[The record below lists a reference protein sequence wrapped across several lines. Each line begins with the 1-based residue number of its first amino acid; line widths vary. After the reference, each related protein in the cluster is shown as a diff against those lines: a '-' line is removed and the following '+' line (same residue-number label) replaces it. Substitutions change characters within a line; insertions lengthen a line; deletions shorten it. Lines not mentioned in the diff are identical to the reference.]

1 MFIVLF
7 GMPISCLTWD
17 VALRF
22 QHNGALAALVYS
34 DAHGTSFISGSVNY
48 RPFAHPRSDFQIPLV
63 RVDRAI
69 LQFLN
74 TPNEWMVTITPSS
87 QPWLQFFSFNSMVEC
102 TGHLFRVRTA
112 HFFFDRLLLVFG
124 REQIVYLQFIN

>member
-87 QPWLQFFSFNSMVEC
+87 QPWLQFFHSIRWLSALVIYFVFEQHIFFLIGCCWCLGGNK
-102 TGHLFRVRTA
+102 LFICN
-112 HFFFDRLLLVFG
+112 L
-124 REQIVYLQFIN
+124 